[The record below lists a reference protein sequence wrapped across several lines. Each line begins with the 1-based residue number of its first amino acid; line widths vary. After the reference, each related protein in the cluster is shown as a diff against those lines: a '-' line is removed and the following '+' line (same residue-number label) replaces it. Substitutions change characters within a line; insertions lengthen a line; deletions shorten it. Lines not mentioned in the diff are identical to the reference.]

1 MTKDKEK
8 EKPKPVKA
16 DVVKVNEKNNLCP
29 HWNEMKK

>member
-1 MTKDKEK
+1 MAKDKEK
-8 EKPKPVKA
+8 EKPKPKA